1 MQKPP
6 SSHRVDPLSTG
17 IGSMEWQIRNGRI
30 ELSKEARIVLGLPAS
45 KEFCTYGEFLALVA
59 PSDHKA
65 FNSATRNA
73 IMKSGV
79 FNIEHR
85 ITAFGKD
92 RLIQTSGRVLR
103 DEDGAPASVSC
114 TVQDISVKNE
124 VGHLLKLSDHIF
136 EHSNE
141 SIVITNAAGDIQ
153 RVNQAFCRASG
164 YEAEDII
171 GHPARL
177 LSQGLHEDAH
187 YQAIMAALEERS
199 LWQGEILN
207 RAKDGQIYA
216 TWARVTVLRDNAN
229 RILNFVTI
237 STDVSKRDV
246 GLERIENMNED
257 ALTGLPNRILVLD
270 RLKQLIINAKASH
283 AVSVL
288 LLNLDRFKQVND
300 AHGHAVGDAVLKEI
314 SQRIRTSVADVDTVA
329 RMNGDEFAVVVA
341 ENTIESHADS
351 IAARIAA
358 RVSAPIQVESK
369 SMEIGTSIGISVYP
383 SDAQTAEDLIQ
394 QATLAMH
401 QAKSA
406 GQGGIRQFTPDM
418 NVHIMRRAQ
427 LESSLRKAITH
438 NELSLVYQPQVHAA
452 TERIVGVE
460 ALLRWHHPEYGWV
473 TPAEFIPIA
482 EDSGA
487 ILDLG
492 RWALREACLQ
502 LKAWHDRGYTHLSM
516 GVNVSAIQL
525 RSQAF
530 ETTLRDTLAK
540 TGIDPHF
547 LELEITESA
556 VMNDKEGA
564 NAAMRRLK
572 ESGVRISIDDFGT
585 GYSSLSYLKTF
596 SIDKLKIDK
605 SFIDDAATKEED
617 AAIVNAIVMMAKS
630 LKLKTIC
637 EGVETAEQLRFL
649 RSIGCDEIQGY
660 YFSKPLPA
668 AEVELLIDAG
678 STGGQ
683 EKGLSEVRKLRL

>member
-1 MQKPP
+1 M
-6 SSHRVDPLSTG
+6 
-17 IGSMEWQIRNGRI
+17 
-30 ELSKEARIVLGLPAS
+30 VLGLS
-45 KEFCTYGEFLALVA
+45 MDKEWCTYGEFLALVP
-59 PSDHKA
+59 PSDHKI
-65 FNSATRNA
+65 FNAATRNA
-73 IMKSGV
+73 INKTGV
-79 FNIEHR
+79 FNVEHR
-85 ITAFGKD
+85 ISAFGRE
-92 RLIQTSGRVLR
+92 RLIQTSGRVVR
-103 DEDGAPASVSC
+103 EDDGAPVYVSC

-141 SIVITNAAGDIQ
+141 SIVITNAAGEIQ

-171 GHPARL
+171 GHPARM
-177 LSQGLHEDAH
+177 LSQGLHEETH
-187 YQAIMAALEERS
+187 YRTIMAALEDRG

-216 TWARVTVLRDNAN
+216 TWARMTALRDSAN

-237 STDVSKRDV
+237 STDISKRDI
-246 GLERIENMNED
+246 GFERIENLNED
-257 ALTGLPNRILVLD
+257 ALTGLPNRILMLD

-351 IAARIAA
+351 IASRISA
-358 RVSAPIQVESK
+358 RVSAPIQIENK
-369 SMEIGTSIGISVYP
+369 SMEISTSIGISVYP
-383 SDAQTAEDLIQ
+383 TNALSAEDLIQ

-401 QAKSA
+401 QAKDT
-406 GQGGIRQFTPDM
+406 GQGATRQFTPDM
-418 NVHIMRRAQ
+418 NIHIMRRAQ

-438 NELSLVYQPQVHAA
+438 GELSLVYQPQVHAMS
-452 TERIVGVE
+452 RQIVGVE

-482 EDSGA
+482 EDSGS

-492 RWALREACLQ
+492 RWALREACAQ
-502 LKAWHDRGYTHLSM
+502 LKEWHDRGYHHLSM

-530 ETTLRDTLAK
+530 ENTLKDTLTK

-556 VMNDKEGA
+556 VMADKVGA

-637 EGVETAEQLRFL
+637 EGVETEAQLRFL

-668 AEVELLIDAG
+668 AEVEKLIEAG
-678 STGGQ
+678 SAGGQ
-683 EKGLSEVRKLRL
+683 SEESVEVRKLRM